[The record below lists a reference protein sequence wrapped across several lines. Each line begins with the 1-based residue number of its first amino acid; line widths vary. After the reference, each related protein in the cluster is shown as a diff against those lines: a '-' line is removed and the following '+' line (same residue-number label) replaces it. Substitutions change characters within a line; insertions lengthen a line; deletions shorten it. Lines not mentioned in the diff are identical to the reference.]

1 MKKIIIP
8 SKRIGNEAL
17 KNWVVKDST
26 DEFKIHLEPL
36 FNLSSVDGMKL
47 TIESKNFQSSVC
59 GVFHFFFIFKNQ
71 NSMNNAKKII
81 EENFNIQIEIL

>member
-17 KNWVVKDST
+17 KNWNVKDST
-26 DEFKIHLEPL
+26 DDFKIHLEPL
-36 FNLSSVDGMKL
+36 FNLSSVEGMKL
-47 TIESKNFQSSVC
+47 VIESKSFSSNVC
-59 GVFHFFFIFKNQ
+59 GVFHFLFIFKNQ

>member
-26 DEFKIHLEPL
+26 DEFNWDKEIRKEIH
-36 FNLSSVDGMKL
+36 
-47 TIESKNFQSSVC
+47 
-59 GVFHFFFIFKNQ
+59 
-71 NSMNNAKKII
+71 
-81 EENFNIQIEIL
+81 